1 MFPNSMIPLTIAL
14 AITLVLIG
22 AAVARAR
29 LRRRGRLDD
38 RFNLGAVSQEWLLV
52 HQGDERR

>member
-1 MFPNSMIPLTIAL
+1 MIPMTISLAIAL
-14 AITLVLIG
+14 LLIG

-52 HQGDERR
+52 HKGDDRR